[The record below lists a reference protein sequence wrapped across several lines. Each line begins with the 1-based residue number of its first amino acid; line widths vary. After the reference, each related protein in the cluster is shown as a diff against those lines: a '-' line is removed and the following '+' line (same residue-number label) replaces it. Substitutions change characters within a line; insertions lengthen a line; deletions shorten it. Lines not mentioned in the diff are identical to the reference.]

1 VAKILIAE
9 DDEASRSLLAKF
21 LTRQGHEVFEAV
33 DGSEALELVPRVDC
47 ALLDVMMPKLDGWQV
62 IDALRAER
70 PDMPVIML
78 TALASTEH
86 QVKGLDLG
94 ADDYVTKPFDL
105 RALDARIRALL
116 RRSRL
121 EQEIVRGELRIVPSE
136 RAAYLGDA
144 MLSLT
149 NVEYELLLALAQHPG
164 RLFSRDRLLER
175 IWGPD
180 YFGLDR
186 VVDVRMVALRRKL
199 GEDGRNPRFIE
210 TVRGQGYRFRVQ
222 DDDSEPA

>member
-1 VAKILIAE
+1 MAKILIAE
-9 DDEASRSLLAKF
+9 DDEASRNLVSKF

-33 DGSEALELVPRVDC
+33 DGQEALELVPRVDC
-47 ALLDVMMPKLDGWQV
+47 ALLDVMMPRFDGWQV
-62 IDALRAER
+62 IDAIRAEH

-78 TALASTEH
+78 TALATTEH

-121 EQEIVRGELRIVPSE
+121 ENEIVRGELRIVPAE
-136 RAAYLGDA
+136 RSVYLADEI
-144 MLSLT
+144 LELT

-164 RLFSRDRLLER
+164 RLYSRDRLLER

-180 YFGLDR
+180 YFGMDR

-199 GEDGRNPRFIE
+199 KEDGRNPRFIE
-210 TVRGQGYRFRVQ
+210 TVRGQGYRFRPQ
-222 DDDSEPA
+222 EDASEGA